1 MFYKHHKIT
10 TFVLAFILFSLT
22 SCDVSNGVYLYTSKN
37 ININEKLTI
46 NQIYEA
52 ILKID
57 NIGYVELGKP
67 AHDPSISEELRYNHI
82 TIQSNACR
90 IIIDIQRR
98 PYEGAEKRLNIRC
111 TRMNHVLTETE
122 MNTAKAKV
130 KDIVL
135 ALIKNFPDILN
146 KESFIVDII
155 NKPYIYPI
163 ITDRT
168 PKHYNIDGEQIK
180 IPNE

>member
-10 TFVLAFILFSLT
+10 TFVLAFILFTLT
-22 SCDVSNGVYLYTSKN
+22 SCDVQNGVYLYTSKN

-57 NIGYVELGKP
+57 NIGYVELVK
-67 AHDPSISEELRYNHI
+67 YKYI
-82 TIQSNACR
+82 TIQSDACR
-90 IIIDIQRR
+90 IFIDIQRR

-111 TRMNHVLTETE
+111 TRMNHVLTKTE

-135 ALIKNFPDILN
+135 ALIKNFPYILN
-146 KESFIVDII
+146 KESFIVEII
-155 NKPYIYPI
+155 NKPYIYPF

-168 PKHYNIDGEQIK
+168 PQHFNIDGEQIK
-180 IPNE
+180 ISNE